1 MAAQLLANDAMR
13 IRCGKSAV
21 LERWRTRRDGGPLTL
36 AGHDGP

>member
-13 IRCGKSAV
+13 TRSGKSAV